1 MILEHLINSMLHVKK
16 VDSRKELLENKK
28 KLQFIGELPSEIDV
42 MPMAFNPDGS
52 VTAIR
57 PQDEVHER
65 NINTGIQKLKEEIE
79 PLMAYISN
87 EIFPGEEIKS
97 QELIVHPDEKILAIC
112 DLSSDSAVLEIKAA
126 SASIQNYK
134 EQLYYEAGGRRC
146 FLLRTQL
153 AIYPFVI
160 KFTISEVFFSIQE
173 HVDLQKE
180 RTDKAKAK
188 IETDDVALL
197 SYTGV
202 KMPVKLK
209 CKKCGNE
216 WVTSYNLALKH
227 RPCPECRVE
236 RISD

>member
-1 MILEHLINSMLHVKK
+1 M
-16 VDSRKELLENKK
+16 
-28 KLQFIGELPSEIDV
+28 
-42 MPMAFNPDGS
+42 
-52 VTAIR
+52 
-57 PQDEVHER
+57 
-65 NINTGIQKLKEEIE
+65 
-79 PLMAYISN
+79 
-87 EIFPGEEIKS
+87 
-97 QELIVHPDEKILAIC
+97 VHPDEKILAIC

-153 AIYPFVI
+153 EIYPFVI

-173 HVDLQKE
+173 RVDLQKE

-216 WVTSYNLALKH
+216 WVTSYYLALKH

-236 RISD
+236 RMSG